1 MFKSR
6 IFATRYQALKARR
19 TEPYYNGAEIC
30 VKVCGGYVLMDADDY
45 HLWKS
50 QR

>member
-6 IFATRYQALKARR
+6 IFATRYQARKARR
-19 TEPYYNGAEIC
+19 TEPYFNGAEIC
-30 VKVCGGYVLMDADDY
+30 VKVCGGYVLMDAADY